1 MNWELLD
8 SNISFSLKI
17 KISKLDTEL
26 FSLNLPRKISTRTH
40 HYCLLTLSDTMYPNH
55 PTVFLVSWFQR
66 RNTPYT
72 NILARIQNGS
82 ILDPDIIP
90 SRYLAKSKFFSRTY
104 FPEFTKL
111 LITNLKLLLIE
122 RKVICRFWQG
132 FDSEYVLCSTILM
145 YIVLNFCLN
154 RILYEPNSYVLHILT
169 I

>member
-1 MNWELLD
+1 
-8 SNISFSLKI
+8 
-17 KISKLDTEL
+17 
-26 FSLNLPRKISTRTH
+26 
-40 HYCLLTLSDTMYPNH
+40 MYPNH

-90 SRYLAKSKFFSRTY
+90 SRYLTKSKFFSKTY
-104 FPEFTKL
+104 FLEFTKL
-111 LITNLKLLLIE
+111 PITNLKLLLIE

-154 RILYEPNSYVLHILT
+154 RILYEPNSYVLHIQFRGGK
-169 I
+169 